1 MVIPDVW
8 TLIAVST
15 FRGSWESVPGAILS
29 VGEARA
35 FFDRDELYMAQK
47 RLGPNQMGL
56 LIRRRAD
63 G

>member
-1 MVIPDVW
+1 MVIPDVR

-15 FRGSWESVPGAILS
+15 FRGGWESVPGAILS

-56 LIRRRAD
+56 LIRRRSD

>member
-1 MVIPDVW
+1 M
-8 TLIAVST
+8 
-15 FRGSWESVPGAILS
+15 PGAILS

-35 FFDRDELYMAQK
+35 FFDRDELYMAQR

-56 LIRRRAD
+56 LIRRRSD